1 MPNETTAFASSH
13 RQKKTWL
20 TVLAVLAVL
29 VVFATVAALTMPASA
44 MTAPATPETA
54 ASGETAAPESS
65 ALPQDN
71 AAPSDTAQSDTVTE
85 QAAAETAALPTAA
98 QVPEDYTVQRTVRD
112 EANGFAVTV
121 YAPDGVIPEDA
132 ALSATLLTEGDE
144 AYQQA
149 EQALAEETDGRSY
162 GFAALDIH
170 LEDAE
175 GNEVEPQ
182 GDVFV
187 SIDAIGLLPED
198 ADPDSVTVQHHAEQG
213 DETAAAAV
221 TVETVADAADET
233 EGVVEVTPAADATE
247 SATTLEAP
255 EGEPATEMQAAFT
268 VDGFST
274 FTIYWRERYDDPL
287 TIQIINT
294 NGASI
299 GNKTIGWD
307 RIDAPT
313 SIDDIVSV
321 IANENDSS
329 IDNYAFSRAV
339 VANSADAAINSD
351 ISVERIRRESENWQ
365 YNTSSSGGSWTDIG
379 SNSLYFVY
387 SDSEEDNPDFIQ
399 TADTISAGITINLF
413 DYNARNSLTSSQGC
427 INTNHALSFT
437 ANTYGH
443 EGSDIKDRNTS
454 GDYVILNGYV
464 AGTSGLKNIVS
475 NTLAYLEGDDNGYP
489 QVSYEGITENLAY
502 LFDPD
507 YEIGNGLVAKYNN
520 LNHLFTQNG
529 SMYSY
534 NSSENFATISGQS
547 RNDDGSLDFV
557 VYNEANPAGSVSDPL
572 FLPLNEYGTQKSDD
586 DTNYHFGMTVSTD
599 FMMPYE
605 GQVDGQDMIFTFS
618 GDDDV
623 WVYIDDVLVL
633 DLGGIHDSMSGSIN
647 FTTGQVQIWLT
658 ANEDANGNVS
668 SYITNTTIQKCFT
681 AAGGN
686 WDSSSYSTHTFDF
699 FYLERGGSGSNCEI
713 EFNLYTL
720 QQNSLR
726 VGKEVATTTETT
738 EEINDWL
745 GNLQYT
751 FRVLYAGVPPTT
763 TDPSELFIQPG
774 TRFDIYNAQN
784 QDTGE
789 DGTVGTDGTFVLRAG
804 QYAVFTGIDE
814 DSGSYYVQELVESEY
829 SQQFGNVIVSTNPAG
844 GTVKFVDKN
853 GAIIDGE
860 KFAGVVSSVVS
871 ASQVGFV
878 EFTNQVDTTQLSL
891 LTITKAAAAGSSF
904 DENDTFRVYAEIDG
918 EPVDGSF
925 GPSDAQVTFT
935 NGFATFHVGTTV
947 SIPVLT
953 GANFT
958 IYEVGGEGY
967 EVTYTAAQTFPE
979 DKGGAYTLTEVKTED
994 GVETVQGEVGDLE
1007 HTTNVEGVTDAT
1019 GATMAVTLTNK
1030 KTSADL
1036 TIVKNIYGLNAE
1048 QVVHLVNGDYSKET
1062 CDNNDDHI
1070 RNHKH
1075 GLRFD
1080 VDYFNAKES
1089 AIEDNYKDKDSFIDD
1104 WTFDVQRTLT
1114 KKNAE
1119 NEDDSFISDNA
1130 AWSGDINEDGVDM
1143 DTQGQEDDQAEVK
1156 HYQNSSLTYVVPAE
1170 GEPYY
1175 QYTITIQ
1182 DVELTDWYHVM
1193 ETRTTVDGYDLAA
1206 SVATTVTGTGTEISN
1221 LIEDNNGTKTAFQ
1234 LTGDTTVTFT
1244 NRYTH
1249 NTVTVNMKK
1258 VESGS
1263 SNGLAGAK
1271 FYLYYTETQGN
1282 TSTRYYYQAPA
1293 AGEEEAKW
1301 LEQTNDDEVPAGA
1314 TQIVSGP
1321 DGALQVPGLAVDR
1334 EYTLQEV
1341 EAPAG
1346 YQLPTNTIL
1355 IRVGADGLVTVKY
1368 ANGEGVAFTV
1378 AEGADKPDSSTKPW
1392 DPADITYLIPN
1403 TTGAELPATGGAG
1416 TTFLTCSG
1424 LLMMAA
1430 AVGGYALRRRRGK
1443 GAR

>member
-54 ASGETAAPESS
+54 ATGETAAPENDV
-65 ALPQDN
+65 LTQGN

-149 EQALAEETDGRSY
+149 EQALAEETDGSSY

-170 LEDAE
+170 LEDAD
-175 GNEVEPQ
+175 GNEAEPN

-313 SIDDIVSV
+313 SIDDIVIE

-351 ISVERIRRESENWQ
+351 ISVERIRRESGNWQ

-557 VYNEANPAGSVSDPL
+557 IYNEANPAGSVSDPL

-668 SYITNTTIQKCFT
+668 SYITNTTIQNRFT
-681 AAGGN
+681 AAGRN

-751 FRVLYAGVPPTT
+751 FRVLYAGVSPTT

-844 GTVKFVDKN
+844 GTVKFVDEN

-904 DENDTFRVYAEIDG
+904 DENDTFRVYVEIDG

-958 IYEVGGEGY
+958 IYENGGAQY
-967 EVTYTAAQTFPE
+967 RVAYTATQTFA
-979 DKGGAYTLTEVKTED
+979 DDQSGAYTLTPGTN
-994 GVETVQGEVGDLE
+994 GSNATVSGEVGDVDK
-1007 HTTNVEGVTDAT
+1007 TAGVTDVTDAT
-1019 GATMAVTLTNK
+1019 NATMAVTLTNSTYDFQASLPID
-1030 KTSADL
+1030 KTLAGWQTTD
-1036 TIVKNIYGLNAE
+1036 K
-1048 QVVHLVNGDYSKET
+1048 DYS
-1062 CDNNDDHI
+1062 
-1070 RNHKH
+1070 
-1075 GLRFD
+1075 FD
-1080 VDYFNAKES
+1080 F
-1089 AIEDNYKDKDSFIDD
+1089 
-1104 WTFDVQRTLT
+1104 
-1114 KKNAE
+1114 
-1119 NEDDSFISDNA
+1119 
-1130 AWSGDINEDGVDM
+1130 
-1143 DTQGQEDDQAEVK
+1143 
-1156 HYQNSSLTYVVPAE
+1156 
-1170 GEPYY
+1170 
-1175 QYTITIQ
+1175 
-1182 DVELTDWYHVM
+1182 
-1193 ETRTTVDGYDLAA
+1193 
-1206 SVATTVTGTGTEISN
+1206 TVTEVNEAGTGNQDNQYVEGVGAKVDITES
-1221 LIEDNNGTKTAFQ
+1221 NNGTATVYFNFESDVTAGTYYFRVEETEDAEQ
-1234 LTGDTTVTFT
+1234 ENVT
-1244 NRYTH
+1244 YDSSYYIVA
-1249 NTVTVNMKK
+1249 VTVNEEDGTKSASVENVTKYNADDEKLEAFNWTAGSALPFTNIMGTDVTIKK
-1258 VESGS
+1258 VDGANPTGTVLSG
-1263 SNGLAGAK
+1263 AT
-1271 FYLYYTETQGN
+1271 FRLYYQVTDASSGGT
-1282 TSTRYYYQAPA
+1282 TTYYYKETSDGQTGQITVSWTTNENEATLLTSGEDGYLTFHNLRHGLEYYLVETKAP
-1293 AGEEEAKW
+1293 
-1301 LEQTNDDEVPAGA
+1301 D
-1314 TQIVSGP
+1314 
-1321 DGALQVPGLAVDR
+1321 
-1334 EYTLQEV
+1334 
-1341 EAPAG
+1341 G
-1346 YQLPTNTIL
+1346 YQLLAHPIQISWDEHYNLQASYYAPGTTTGNPGVEGNTI
-1355 IRVGADGLVTVKY
+1355 IVPNST
-1368 ANGEGVAFTV
+1368 GVA
-1378 AEGADKPDSSTKPW
+1378 
-1392 DPADITYLIPN
+1392 
-1403 TTGAELPATGGAG
+1403 LPATGGVG
-1416 TTFLTCSG
+1416 TTFLTCGG
-1424 LLMMAA
+1424 LLMMAT